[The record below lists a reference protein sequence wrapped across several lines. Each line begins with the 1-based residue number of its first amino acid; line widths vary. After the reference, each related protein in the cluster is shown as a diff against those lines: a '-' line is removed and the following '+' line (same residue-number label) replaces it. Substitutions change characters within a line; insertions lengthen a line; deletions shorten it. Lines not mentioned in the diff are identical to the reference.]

1 MISNYQGLKRMENLE
16 KKADKFYR
24 IEGEIQKYD
33 WGGTRFIP
41 NLISESGVR
50 MG

>member
-1 MISNYQGLKRMENLE
+1 MENLE

-24 IEGEIQKYD
+24 IEGKIQKYD

-41 NLISESGVR
+41 NLISETNTTNDPFAEY
-50 MG
+50 